1 MKKMFALL
9 KASFSEGM
17 SFFIIRGKN
26 RSKFMRVYVP
36 IIIGIMFMLAMGS
49 YGEMMMEPLAGT
61 GLEYVVLTL
70 FVVFSAVFTLVEG
83 VYKAGGL
90 LFNCRD
96 DDIVL
101 ALPIKKSTVLLI
113 RIFKFYVFEVM
124 VNALFL
130 APVMLVYALKIGAS
144 LSFYISSIVGLFVLP
159 IFPVVLSCLIG
170 GLIAYS
176 SSKFRLK
183 NIVQIILTTLVM
195 LIVLYISYNL
205 NDILSSFAQNA
216 GSINEI
222 ILRLYYPALQYINLV
237 IDFKILNFVLFII
250 INVGILL
257 LTVLILG
264 KVYYKINSQVK
275 VVKGNNRKHD
285 YKIVSNRP
293 IIALIKKELNKFISS
308 PVFVINAGFGLVL
321 FIVACVLL
329 VTNGEG
335 LLSQF
340 METED
345 GLVLTERILGFIP
358 AVLFGLIFVT
368 SMMTS
373 ITSSMISLE
382 GKAFN
387 ILKSLPVSAMTI
399 IMAKV
404 LAAIVVMV
412 PIILVGD
419 LIMFVKY
426 DFNVWQILMIIVASI
441 VMPMAAELIGI
452 IVNLKYPKMNAKD
465 DVEVVKQSLSSLIA
479 VFVGMGASVLILA
492 IIGFAFFGGVSA
504 TETIGVGLLLSM
516 GMMTLALF
524 YLKAKGVED
533 FNAIDV

>member
-144 LSFYISSIVGLFVLP
+144 LSFYITSIVGLFVLP

-237 IDFKILNFVLFII
+237 IDFNILNFVLFII

-257 LTVLILG
+257 LTVLVLG

-293 IIALIKKELNKFISS
+293 IIALIKKELNKFVSS

-345 GLVLTERILGFIP
+345 GLVLVERILSFIP

-426 DFNVWQILMIIVASI
+426 DFNVWQILMIIVTSI
-441 VMPMAAELIGI
+441 IMPMAAELIGI
-452 IVNLKYPKMNAKD
+452 IINLKYPKMNAKD

-504 TETIGVGLLLSM
+504 TETIGAGLLLSAGIM
-516 GMMTLALF
+516 VLALF

-533 FNAIDV
+533 FNAINV

>member
-1 MKKMFALL
+1 MRKVFALL

-26 RSKFMRVYVP
+26 RSKFMKVYVP
-36 IIIGIMFMLAMGS
+36 IIIGILFMSAMGS
-49 YGEMMMEPLAGT
+49 YGEIMMEPLAGT
-61 GLEYVVLTL
+61 GMEYVVLTL

-83 VYKAGGL
+83 VYKASGL

-113 RIFKFYVFEVM
+113 RIFKFYIFEVM

-144 LSFYISSIVGLFVLP
+144 LSFYITSIVGLFVLP

-170 GLIAYS
+170 GIIAYS

-183 NIVQIILTTLVM
+183 NIVQIISTALVM
-195 LIVLYISYNL
+195 LIVLYVSYNL
-205 NDILSSFAQNA
+205 NDILASFAQNA
-216 GSINEI
+216 GSVNEI

-237 IDFKILNFVLFII
+237 IDFKVLNFVLFII

-275 VVKGNNRKHD
+275 VVRGNNRKHD

-293 IIALIKKELNKFISS
+293 IVALIRKELNKFISS
-308 PVFVINAGFGLVL
+308 PVFVINAGFGLIL
-321 FIVACVLL
+321 FVIACVLL
-329 VTNGEG
+329 ALNGEG

-340 METED
+340 MEMEND
-345 GLVLTERILGFIP
+345 SVLIERILSFIP
-358 AVLFGLIFVT
+358 AVLFGLVFVT

-382 GKAFN
+382 GKTFN
-387 ILKSLPVSAMTI
+387 ILKGLPVSAMTI
-399 IMAKV
+399 IMSKV
-404 LAAIVVMV
+404 LAAIIVMV
-412 PIILVGD
+412 PTILVGD
-419 LIMFVKY
+419 LIMFIKY
-426 DFNVWQILMIIVASI
+426 DFNVWQILMIVIASV

-452 IVNLKYPKMNAKD
+452 IINLKYPKMNAKD

-479 VFVGMGASVLILA
+479 VFIGMGASVLILA
-492 IIGFAFFGGVSA
+492 IIGFAFFGGVGA
-504 TETIGVGLLLSM
+504 TETIGAGLLLST
-516 GMMTLALF
+516 GMMVLALF
-524 YLKAKGVED
+524 YLKAKGVEE
-533 FNAIDV
+533 FNSIDI

>member
-144 LSFYISSIVGLFVLP
+144 LSFYITSIVGLFVLP

-237 IDFKILNFVLFII
+237 IDFNILNFVLFII

-285 YKIVSNRP
+285 YKTVSNRP
-293 IIALIKKELNKFISS
+293 IIALIKKELNKFVSS

-329 VTNGEG
+329 VMNGEG

-345 GLVLTERILGFIP
+345 GLVLVERILSFIP

-412 PIILVGD
+412 PIVLAGD

-426 DFNVWQILMIIVASI
+426 DFNVWQILMIIVTSI
-441 VMPMAAELIGI
+441 IMPMAAELIGI
-452 IVNLKYPKMNAKD
+452 IINLKYPKMNAKD

-504 TETIGVGLLLSM
+504 TETIGAGLLLSA
-516 GMMTLALF
+516 GMMALALF

-533 FNAIDV
+533 FNAIGV